1 MGGRGDRS
9 ATEHVVVEDVEEVVE
24 LQGHL
29 QSLSHVTL
37 TSSETSKR
45 QSTYRPRTHKKTAGS
60 ISHTHTHPHTH
71 AHRPAEML
79 LMALM
84 SMLMETRMQ
93 LMMRS
98 PYAAERVSCK

>member
-1 MGGRGDRS
+1 M
-9 ATEHVVVEDVEEVVE
+9 EDVEEVVK

-60 ISHTHTHPHTH
+60 IS
-71 AHRPAEML
+71 ACEVYLVNM
-79 LMALM
+79 
-84 SMLMETRMQ
+84 
-93 LMMRS
+93 
-98 PYAAERVSCK
+98 ERVGGIGNGDGGAVEQ

>member
-1 MGGRGDRS
+1 MGGWGDRS
-9 ATEHVVVEDVEEVVE
+9 AAEHVVVEDVEEVVE

-60 ISHTHTHPHTH
+60 ISACEVYLVT
-71 AHRPAEML
+71 M
-79 LMALM
+79 
-84 SMLMETRMQ
+84 
-93 LMMRS
+93 
-98 PYAAERVSCK
+98 ERVGGIGNGDGGAVEQ